1 MARVLE
7 VTMLDLRPDADEQAF
22 IKFYN
27 EKYAPLGAVL
37 GMRGTL
43 YKCDRGDR
51 VGKFMVIWEFSSVE
65 LRDRYIKPVHEISE
79 EGLQLLGPT
88 FDELNEILFSWVAE
102 GENSWP
108 MPHYVEQLRG

>member
-7 VTMLDLRPDADEQAF
+7 VTMLELRPDADEQAF

-27 EKYAPLGAVL
+27 EQYSPFGAIL

-65 LRDRYIKPVHEISE
+65 LRDRFILPEHKISE
-79 EGLQLLGPT
+79 EALQLLGPK
-88 FDELNEILFSWVAE
+88 FGELNKILFSWVAE
-102 GENSWP
+102 GENRWP
-108 MPHYVEQLRG
+108 MPHYVEQLR

>member
-7 VTMLDLRPDADEQAF
+7 VTMLELRPGADEQAF

-27 EKYAPLGAVL
+27 EKYAPLGAQL

-51 VGKFMVIWEFSSVE
+51 VGKFMVIWEFQSVE
-65 LRDRYIKPVHEISE
+65 LRDRFIKPVHEISE
-79 EGLQLLGPT
+79 EALQLLGPK
-88 FDELNEILFSWVAE
+88 FDELTQTLFSRVAE

-108 MPHYVEQLRG
+108 MPHYVEQMR